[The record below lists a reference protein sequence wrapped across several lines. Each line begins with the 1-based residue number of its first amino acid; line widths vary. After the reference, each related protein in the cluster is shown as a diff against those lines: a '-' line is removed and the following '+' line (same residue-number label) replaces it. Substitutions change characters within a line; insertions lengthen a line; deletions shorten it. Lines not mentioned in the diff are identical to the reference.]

1 MFSFASK
8 RISCMSENRTIEPAG
23 ALRGEITV
31 PGDKSI
37 SHRSI
42 MFGSLAAG
50 TTRVE
55 GFLTGEDNLT
65 TLKAFEAMGV
75 TIRRTGQTSL
85 EIAGRG
91 LEGLQEPADV
101 LDCGNS
107 GTTMRLMTGLLSGQ
121 NFFSVLTGDRYLRRR
136 PMKRVVGPL
145 IAMGARIDGRA
156 GGEQAP
162 LAIRGGDLRPFAY
175 TSPVASAQVKSAL
188 LLAGLYVDGET
199 TVREPSL
206 SRDHSERMLELFGAD
221 LKPFAGGVTI
231 CGRPRLKAREVFIP
245 GDISSAAFF
254 LVAGLIIPGSELL
267 IRNVG
272 VNPSRSGIIDIL
284 RAMGGRIELIDQ
296 RSPSGEPVADL
307 LVTAGPLH
315 GIEIGGDLVP
325 RAIDE
330 LPVVSVAAALAEGR
344 TLIRDARELRV
355 KETDRIAAMADG
367 LNALGAKVEPREDG
381 MVIKGRE
388 RLQGGKVASCG
399 DHRIAMSFAVAALN
413 ATGPVTIE
421 DTACTATSFPGFWDV
436 LQSVAG
442 K

>member
-1 MFSFASK
+1 
-8 RISCMSENRTIEPAG
+8 
-23 ALRGEITV
+23 
-31 PGDKSI
+31 
-37 SHRSI
+37 
-42 MFGSLAAG
+42 
-50 TTRVE
+50 
-55 GFLTGEDNLT
+55 
-65 TLKAFEAMGV
+65 
-75 TIRRTGQTSL
+75 
-85 EIAGRG
+85 
-91 LEGLQEPADV
+91 
-101 LDCGNS
+101 
-107 GTTMRLMTGLLSGQ
+107 
-121 NFFSVLTGDRYLRRR
+121 
-136 PMKRVVGPL
+136 
-145 IAMGARIDGRA
+145 
-156 GGEQAP
+156 
-162 LAIRGGDLRPFAY
+162 
-175 TSPVASAQVKSAL
+175 
-188 LLAGLYVDGET
+188 
-199 TVREPSL
+199 
-206 SRDHSERMLELFGAD
+206 
-221 LKPFAGGVTI
+221 
-231 CGRPRLKAREVFIP
+231 
-245 GDISSAAFF
+245 
-254 LVAGLIIPGSELL
+254 
-267 IRNVG
+267 
-272 VNPSRSGIIDIL
+272 
-284 RAMGGRIELIDQ
+284 
-296 RSPSGEPVADL
+296 